1 MSFMKAFEPFRG
13 SYNRH
18 KFNRPTAVLFD
29 KIHSLNSRAAGCK
42 HRISHHNRTQFN
54 RAWKLAIVF
63 VRLMGYLVAVETDM
77 AYFGRRNQCQNAVY
91 HSKAC
96 AQDRN
101 NSKFFS

>member
-54 RAWKLAIVF
+54 RAWEACNSI
-63 VRLMGYLVAVETDM
+63 REGLMGYLVAVETDM
-77 AYFGRRNQCQNAVY
+77 ALLWQKEPVPECRLPFQGLRAG
-91 HSKAC
+91 
-96 AQDRN
+96 
-101 NSKFFS
+101 